1 MGERGRRKTHEGIGW
16 WGKTMQPYHPHTHTQ
31 TIPKNDQNYRTLALV
46 RVREGRYLLLTSVVF
61 ENFKIKEMLINSDF
75 LKENSEFN
83 NL

>member
-1 MGERGRRKTHEGIGW
+1 VSNLILLF
-16 WGKTMQPYHPHTHTQ
+16 
-31 TIPKNDQNYRTLALV
+31 TIIFQFF
-46 RVREGRYLLLTSVVF
+46 F